1 MGGIDRLIEKYMK
14 LLKHHDSITIIQVIE
29 DLRNL
34 QRGKIRIIKHKE
46 K

>member
-1 MGGIDRLIEKYMK
+1 MGGLDRLIEKYMK
-14 LLKHHDSITIIQVIE
+14 LLKHYDSITITQVVK

-34 QRGKIRIIKHKE
+34 QRGKIRIIKHKG